1 MRQELLES
9 VIALGKLT
17 FLFGKVE
24 RAILYPDKTRSE
36 SDTDHTVMLGLVAIA
51 YAKETAPYLDVGKVA
66 QFALVHD
73 LVEAYAGDTPTFGLH
88 HGDSALLEKAKRE
101 EEALRKIEDEYG
113 TILPHIPTL
122 IREYEALSS
131 KEARFVKALDKCMP
145 IIAHILNE
153 GASFKDPTVFEPF
166 KRKQSETLKETY
178 AKDLPEVMELF
189 DALTDRMVETLA
201 TSNTAQV

>member
-17 FLFGKVE
+17 FLFGGVR
-24 RAILYPDKTRSE
+24 RAILYPDKKTVE

-51 YAKETAPYLDVGKVA
+51 YAKETAPHLDIGKIA
-66 QFALVHD
+66 QLALIHD

-88 HGDSALLEKAKRE
+88 YGDSALAEKAKRE
-101 EEALRKIEDEYG
+101 EEALLKIEVEYG
-113 TILPHIPTL
+113 ATLPYIPAL
-122 IREYEALSS
+122 IREYETLSS

-145 IIAHILNE
+145 TIAHILNG
-153 GASFKDPTVFEPF
+153 GASFEDPSVFEPF
-166 KRKQSETLKETY
+166 KRKQSETLRNTY

-189 DALTDRMVETLA
+189 DALTDRMVETLNA
-201 TSNTAQV
+201 TDTAQA